1 MKTHQRFSLQKFLT
15 FSSRGEDPTNELAD
29 GQRERERE
37 RERER
42 VNMAGFFAVL
52 ITILSST
59 SINIGKALQ
68 KKGTKSLPKLTFKK
82 DILKTYFENDTWKL
96 GLGLDVIGGIFM
108 LLALAIAPVSVV
120 QPVAAGGVAILA
132 GFSHVFLDEKLK
144 EKEWI
149 GVWCA
154 VLGTIGIG
162 WTTGGN
168 IVVKKDGGGEAII
181 VSTWRYVLGV
191 FVVLGSTY
199 VCMPSSDKSSGG
211 GGMAPTGSGK
221 VGSAIGASNDA
232 STSSKG
238 RQSVDVTP
246 GTTPQK
252 GSGHGNKNDHF
263 LKSPPTKESMNA
275 SMMMTPPTKKDK
287 SDKKDRGENTSTSSS
302 EFKQQRFKDIL
313 AGARAGA
320 LFSLSASSVKL
331 GFQLSRRLAFIWAL
345 IGLASSVS
353 LTALGLFSQTK
364 GLKEGNA
371 VVVVCSGNVAQMVT
385 AIPFGVLCLGES
397 LPGVGFLF
405 GSNHTGGFF
414 RNIFK
419 FLLWAF
425 SWWLILFGVV
435 IVSGL
440 STHDVIAT
448 IAATGD
454 IRKSVVLPTTMGEAK
469 AILLSK
475 KEKNKAPSRKE

>member
-1 MKTHQRFSLQKFLT
+1 LVTL
-15 FSSRGEDPTNELAD
+15 
-29 GQRERERE
+29 
-37 RERER
+37 
-42 VNMAGFFAVL
+42 FA
-52 ITILSST
+52 ST

-82 DILKTYFENDTWKL
+82 DVLKTYFSNETWKL
-96 GLGLDVIGGIFM
+96 GLGLDVIGGLMMIV
-108 LLALAIAPVSVV
+108 ALAIAPVSVV
-120 QPVAAGGVAILA
+120 QPVSAGGVAILA
-132 GFSHVFLDEKLK
+132 GFSHVFLDEKLR

-168 IVVKKDGGGEAII
+168 VAIKKDGKGEESI

-199 VCMPSSDKSSGG
+199 LCAPSSAAGSNVGSGG
-211 GGMAPTGSGK
+211 VLAPAGSGK
-221 VGSAIGASNDA
+221 AGGSNAASNA
-232 STSSKG
+232 TPSTTTAMTTTKS
-238 RQSVDVTP
+238 DVTP

-275 SMMMTPPTKKDK
+275 SMMMTTPPKKDK
-287 SDKKDRGENTSTSSS
+287 SDKKDKSENANSV
-302 EFKQQRFKDIL
+302 EFKQQRIRDIL

-345 IGLASSVS
+345 IGLAASVS

-397 LPGVGFLF
+397 LPGIGFLF
-405 GSNHTGGFF
+405 GSNGGSEFGFF
-414 RNIFK
+414 HNAFK
-419 FLLWAF
+419 FLVWAF

-440 STHDVIAT
+440 STHDVVAT

-454 IRKSVVLPTTMGEAK
+454 VRKSVVLPTTMGEAK
-469 AILLSK
+469 LMLLSK
-475 KEKNKAPSRKE
+475 KEKNKEASRI

>member
-1 MKTHQRFSLQKFLT
+1 MMI
-15 FSSRGEDPTNELAD
+15 
-29 GQRERERE
+29 
-37 RERER
+37 
-42 VNMAGFFAVL
+42 V
-52 ITILSST
+52 
-59 SINIGKALQ
+59 
-68 KKGTKSLPKLTFKK
+68 
-82 DILKTYFENDTWKL
+82 
-96 GLGLDVIGGIFM
+96 
-108 LLALAIAPVSVV
+108 ALAIAPVSVV
-120 QPVAAGGVAILA
+120 QPVSAGGVAILA
-132 GFSHVFLDEKLK
+132 GFSHMFLDEKLK

-168 IVVKKDGGGEAII
+168 VVMKKDGKGEEII

-199 VCMPSSDKSSGG
+199 LCAPSSAGSNVGSGG
-211 GGMAPTGSGK
+211 LLAPAGSGK
-221 VGSAIGASNDA
+221 AGGSNAASNA
-232 STSSKG
+232 TPSSTTAMTTTKS
-238 RQSVDVTP
+238 DVTP

-275 SMMMTPPTKKDK
+275 SMMMTPPPKKDKNDKKDK
-287 SDKKDRGENTSTSSS
+287 SENANSV
-302 EFKQQRFKDIL
+302 EFKQQRIRDIL

-345 IGLASSVS
+345 IGLAASVS

-397 LPGVGFLF
+397 LPGIGFLF
-405 GSNHTGGFF
+405 GSNGGSEFGFF
-414 RNIFK
+414 HNAFK
-419 FLLWAF
+419 FLVWAF

-440 STHDVIAT
+440 STHDVVAT

-454 IRKSVVLPTTMGEAK
+454 VRKSVVLPTTMGEAK
-469 AILLSK
+469 LMLLSK
-475 KEKNKAPSRKE
+475 KEKNKEASRKE

>member
-1 MKTHQRFSLQKFLT
+1 
-15 FSSRGEDPTNELAD
+15 
-29 GQRERERE
+29 
-37 RERER
+37 
-42 VNMAGFFAVL
+42 MAGFFAVL

-96 GLGLDVIGGIFM
+96 GLVLDVLGGVLMI
-108 LLALAIAPVSVV
+108 LALAIAPVSVV

-144 EKEWI
+144 EKEWV

-154 VLGTIGIG
+154 VVGTVGIG
-162 WTTGGN
+162 WTTGVNTAAAAISEQNG
-168 IVVKKDGGGEAII
+168 KGEIN

-199 VCMPSSDKSSGG
+199 LCMPSTASG
-211 GGMAPTGSGK
+211 TGSGGMLATAGTGK
-221 VGSAIGASNDA
+221 VGGSNA
-232 STSSKG
+232 TSS
-238 RQSVDVTP
+238 SSSSTVPDATP

-275 SMMMTPPTKKDK
+275 SMMTTPPKKDKNDKKDK
-287 SDKKDRGENTSTSSS
+287 SENASSVSS
-302 EFKQQRFKDIL
+302 EFKQQRFRDML

-345 IGLASSVS
+345 IGLAASVS

-385 AIPFGVLCLGES
+385 AIPFGILCLGES
-397 LPGVGFLF
+397 LPGIGFLF
-405 GSNHTGGFF
+405 GARGLGVGFF
-414 RNIFK
+414 HNVFT
-419 FLLWAF
+419 FLVWAF

-440 STHDVIAT
+440 STHDVVAT

-454 IRKSVVLPTTMGEAK
+454 VRKSVVLPTTMGEAK
-469 AILLSK
+469 AMLLSK
-475 KEKNKAPSRKE
+475 KEKNKDASRKE

>member
-1 MKTHQRFSLQKFLT
+1 MVTL
-15 FSSRGEDPTNELAD
+15 
-29 GQRERERE
+29 
-37 RERER
+37 
-42 VNMAGFFAVL
+42 FA
-52 ITILSST
+52 ST

-82 DILKTYFENDTWKL
+82 DVLKTYFSNETWKL
-96 GLGLDVIGGIFM
+96 GLGLDVIGGLMMIV
-108 LLALAIAPVSVV
+108 ALAIAPVSVV
-120 QPVAAGGVAILA
+120 QPVSAGGVAILA
-132 GFSHVFLDEKLK
+132 GFSHVFLDEKLR

-168 IVVKKDGGGEAII
+168 VAIKKDGKGEESI

-199 VCMPSSDKSSGG
+199 LCAPSSAAGSNVGSGG
-211 GGMAPTGSGK
+211 VLAPAGSGK
-221 VGSAIGASNDA
+221 AGGSNAASNA
-232 STSSKG
+232 TPSTTTAMTTTKS
-238 RQSVDVTP
+238 DVTP

-275 SMMMTPPTKKDK
+275 SMMMTTPPKKDK
-287 SDKKDRGENTSTSSS
+287 SDKKDKSENTNSV
-302 EFKQQRFKDIL
+302 EFKQQRIRDIL

-345 IGLASSVS
+345 IGLAASVS

-397 LPGVGFLF
+397 LPGIGFLF
-405 GSNHTGGFF
+405 GSNGGSEFGFF
-414 RNIFK
+414 HNAFK
-419 FLLWAF
+419 FLVWAF

-440 STHDVIAT
+440 STHDVVAT

-454 IRKSVVLPTTMGEAK
+454 VRKSVVLPTTMGEAK
-469 AILLSK
+469 LMLLSK
-475 KEKNKAPSRKE
+475 KEKNKEASRKE

>member
-1 MKTHQRFSLQKFLT
+1 
-15 FSSRGEDPTNELAD
+15 
-29 GQRERERE
+29 
-37 RERER
+37 
-42 VNMAGFFAVL
+42 MAGFFAVL

-96 GLGLDVIGGIFM
+96 GLVLDVLGGVLMI
-108 LLALAIAPVSVV
+108 LALAIAPVSVV

-144 EKEWI
+144 EKEWV

-154 VLGTIGIG
+154 VVGTVGIG
-162 WTTGGN
+162 WTTGVNTAAAAISEQNG
-168 IVVKKDGGGEAII
+168 KGEIN

-199 VCMPSSDKSSGG
+199 LCMPSTASG
-211 GGMAPTGSGK
+211 TGSGGMLATAGTGK
-221 VGSAIGASNDA
+221 VGGSNAASSSSSSTMPDA
-232 STSSKG
+232 
-238 RQSVDVTP
+238 TP

-275 SMMMTPPTKKDK
+275 SMMTTPPKKDKNDKKDK
-287 SDKKDRGENTSTSSS
+287 SENASSVS
-302 EFKQQRFKDIL
+302 AEFKQQRFRDML

-345 IGLASSVS
+345 IGLAASVS

-385 AIPFGVLCLGES
+385 AIPFGILCLGES
-397 LPGVGFLF
+397 LPGIGFLF
-405 GSNHTGGFF
+405 GARGLGVGFF
-414 RNIFK
+414 HNVFT
-419 FLLWAF
+419 FLIWAF

-440 STHDVIAT
+440 STHDVVAT

-469 AILLSK
+469 AMLLSK
-475 KEKNKAPSRKE
+475 KEKNKDASRKE

>member
-1 MKTHQRFSLQKFLT
+1 
-15 FSSRGEDPTNELAD
+15 
-29 GQRERERE
+29 
-37 RERER
+37 
-42 VNMAGFFAVL
+42 MAGFFAVL
-52 ITILSST
+52 VTILSST

-96 GLGLDVIGGIFM
+96 GLVLDVLGGVLMI
-108 LLALAIAPVSVV
+108 LALAIAPVSVV

-144 EKEWI
+144 EKEWV

-154 VLGTIGIG
+154 VVGTVGIG
-162 WTTGGN
+162 WTTGVNTAATAVSEKNGN
-168 IVVKKDGGGEAII
+168 VEIN

-199 VCMPSSDKSSGG
+199 LCMPSTASG
-211 GGMAPTGSGK
+211 TGSGGMLAPAGTGK
-221 VGSAIGASNDA
+221 VGGSNAASSSSS
-232 STSSKG
+232 STMP
-238 RQSVDVTP
+238 DVTP

-275 SMMMTPPTKKDK
+275 SMMTPPKKDKNDKKDK
-287 SDKKDRGENTSTSSS
+287 SENASSVS
-302 EFKQQRFKDIL
+302 AEFKQQRFRDML

-345 IGLASSVS
+345 IGLAASVS

-385 AIPFGVLCLGES
+385 AIPFGILCLGES
-397 LPGVGFLF
+397 LPGIGFLF
-405 GSNHTGGFF
+405 GARGLGVGFF
-414 RNIFK
+414 HNVFT
-419 FLLWAF
+419 FLVWAF

-440 STHDVIAT
+440 STHDVVAT

-469 AILLSK
+469 AMLLSK
-475 KEKNKAPSRKE
+475 KEKNKDASRKE

>member
-1 MKTHQRFSLQKFLT
+1 MVTL
-15 FSSRGEDPTNELAD
+15 
-29 GQRERERE
+29 
-37 RERER
+37 
-42 VNMAGFFAVL
+42 FA
-52 ITILSST
+52 ST

-82 DILKTYFENDTWKL
+82 DVLKTYFSNETWKL
-96 GLGLDVIGGIFM
+96 GLGLDVIGGLMMIV
-108 LLALAIAPVSVV
+108 ALAIAPVSVV
-120 QPVAAGGVAILA
+120 QPVSAGGVAILA
-132 GFSHVFLDEKLK
+132 GFSHMFLDEKLK

-168 IVVKKDGGGEAII
+168 VAIKKDGKGEESI

-199 VCMPSSDKSSGG
+199 LCAPSSAAGSNVGSGG
-211 GGMAPTGSGK
+211 VLAPAGSGK
-221 VGSAIGASNDA
+221 AGGSNAASNA
-232 STSSKG
+232 TPSSTTAMTTTKS
-238 RQSVDVTP
+238 DVTP

-275 SMMMTPPTKKDK
+275 SMMMTTPPKKDK
-287 SDKKDRGENTSTSSS
+287 SDKKDKSENANSV
-302 EFKQQRFKDIL
+302 EFKQQRIRDIL

-345 IGLASSVS
+345 IGLAASVS

-397 LPGVGFLF
+397 LPGIGFLF
-405 GSNHTGGFF
+405 GSNGGSEFGFF
-414 RNIFK
+414 HNAFK
-419 FLLWAF
+419 FLVWAF

-440 STHDVIAT
+440 STHDVVAT

-454 IRKSVVLPTTMGEAK
+454 VRKSVVLPTTMGEAK
-469 AILLSK
+469 LMLLSK
-475 KEKNKAPSRKE
+475 KEKNKEASRKE

>member
-1 MKTHQRFSLQKFLT
+1 
-15 FSSRGEDPTNELAD
+15 
-29 GQRERERE
+29 
-37 RERER
+37 
-42 VNMAGFFAVL
+42 MAGFFAVL

-96 GLGLDVIGGIFM
+96 GLVLDVLGGVLMI
-108 LLALAIAPVSVV
+108 LALAIAPVSVV

-144 EKEWI
+144 EKEWV

-154 VLGTIGIG
+154 VVGTVGIG
-162 WTTGGN
+162 WTTGVNTAATAVSEKNGN
-168 IVVKKDGGGEAII
+168 VEIN

-199 VCMPSSDKSSGG
+199 LCMPSTASG
-211 GGMAPTGSGK
+211 TGSGGMLAPAGTGK
-221 VGSAIGASNDA
+221 VGGSNAASSSSS
-232 STSSKG
+232 STMP
-238 RQSVDVTP
+238 DVTP

-275 SMMMTPPTKKDK
+275 SMLTTPPKKDKNDKKDK
-287 SDKKDRGENTSTSSS
+287 SENASSVS
-302 EFKQQRFKDIL
+302 AEFKQQRFRDML

-345 IGLASSVS
+345 IGLAASVS

-385 AIPFGVLCLGES
+385 AIPFGILCLGES
-397 LPGVGFLF
+397 LPGIGFLF
-405 GSNHTGGFF
+405 GARGLGVGFF
-414 RNIFK
+414 HNVFT
-419 FLLWAF
+419 FLIWAF

-440 STHDVIAT
+440 STHDVVAT

-469 AILLSK
+469 AMLLSK
-475 KEKNKAPSRKE
+475 KEKNKDASRKE

>member
-1 MKTHQRFSLQKFLT
+1 
-15 FSSRGEDPTNELAD
+15 
-29 GQRERERE
+29 
-37 RERER
+37 
-42 VNMAGFFAVL
+42 MAGFFAVL
-52 ITILSST
+52 VTILSST

-96 GLGLDVIGGIFM
+96 GLVLDVLGGVLMI
-108 LLALAIAPVSVV
+108 LALAIAPVSVV

-144 EKEWI
+144 EKEWV

-154 VLGTIGIG
+154 VVGTVGIG
-162 WTTGGN
+162 WTTGVNTAATAVSEKNGN
-168 IVVKKDGGGEAII
+168 VEIN

-199 VCMPSSDKSSGG
+199 LCMPSTASG
-211 GGMAPTGSGK
+211 TGSGGMLAPAGTGK
-221 VGSAIGASNDA
+221 VGGSNAASSSSS
-232 STSSKG
+232 STMP
-238 RQSVDVTP
+238 DVTP

-275 SMMMTPPTKKDK
+275 SMLTTPPKKDKNDKKDK
-287 SDKKDRGENTSTSSS
+287 SENASSVS
-302 EFKQQRFKDIL
+302 AEFKQQRFRDML

-345 IGLASSVS
+345 IGLAASVS

-385 AIPFGVLCLGES
+385 AIPFGILCLGES
-397 LPGVGFLF
+397 LPGIGFLF
-405 GSNHTGGFF
+405 GARGLGVGFF
-414 RNIFK
+414 HNVFT
-419 FLLWAF
+419 FLIWAF

-440 STHDVIAT
+440 STHDVVAT

-454 IRKSVVLPTTMGEAK
+454 VRKSVVLPTTMGEAK
-469 AILLSK
+469 AMLLSK
-475 KEKNKAPSRKE
+475 KEKNKDASRKE

>member
-1 MKTHQRFSLQKFLT
+1 MVTI
-15 FSSRGEDPTNELAD
+15 
-29 GQRERERE
+29 
-37 RERER
+37 
-42 VNMAGFFAVL
+42 FA
-52 ITILSST
+52 ST

-82 DILKTYFENDTWKL
+82 DVLKTYFSNETWKL
-96 GLGLDVIGGIFM
+96 GLGLDIVGGLMMIV
-108 LLALAIAPVSVV
+108 ALAIAPVSVV
-120 QPVAAGGVAILA
+120 QPVSAGGVAILA
-132 GFSHVFLDEKLK
+132 GFSHMFLDEKLK

-168 IVVKKDGGGEAII
+168 VVMKKDGKGEEII

-199 VCMPSSDKSSGG
+199 LCAPSSAGSNVGSGG
-211 GGMAPTGSGK
+211 LLAPAGSGK
-221 VGSAIGASNDA
+221 AGGSNAASNA
-232 STSSKG
+232 TPSTTTAMTTTKS
-238 RQSVDVTP
+238 DVTP

-275 SMMMTPPTKKDK
+275 SMMMTPPPKKDKNDKKDK
-287 SDKKDRGENTSTSSS
+287 SENANSV
-302 EFKQQRFKDIL
+302 EFKQQRIRDIL

-345 IGLASSVS
+345 IGLAASVS

-397 LPGVGFLF
+397 LPGIGFLF
-405 GSNHTGGFF
+405 GSNGGSEFGFF
-414 RNIFK
+414 HNAFK
-419 FLLWAF
+419 FLVWAF

-440 STHDVIAT
+440 STHDVVAT

-454 IRKSVVLPTTMGEAK
+454 VRKSVVLPTTMGEAK
-469 AILLSK
+469 LMLLSK
-475 KEKNKAPSRKE
+475 KEKNKEASRKE

>member
-1 MKTHQRFSLQKFLT
+1 
-15 FSSRGEDPTNELAD
+15 
-29 GQRERERE
+29 
-37 RERER
+37 
-42 VNMAGFFAVL
+42 MAGFFAVL

-96 GLGLDVIGGIFM
+96 GLVLDVLGGVLMI
-108 LLALAIAPVSVV
+108 LALAIAPVSVV

-144 EKEWI
+144 EKEWV

-154 VLGTIGIG
+154 VVGTVGIG
-162 WTTGGN
+162 WTTGVNTAATAVSEKNGN
-168 IVVKKDGGGEAII
+168 VEIN

-199 VCMPSSDKSSGG
+199 LCMPSTASG
-211 GGMAPTGSGK
+211 TGSGGMLATAGTGK
-221 VGSAIGASNDA
+221 VGGSNA
-232 STSSKG
+232 TSS
-238 RQSVDVTP
+238 SSSSTMPDATP

-275 SMMMTPPTKKDK
+275 SMMTTPPKKDKNDKKDK
-287 SDKKDRGENTSTSSS
+287 SENASSVS
-302 EFKQQRFKDIL
+302 AEFKQQRFRDML

-345 IGLASSVS
+345 IGLAASVS

-385 AIPFGVLCLGES
+385 AIPFGILCLGES
-397 LPGVGFLF
+397 LPGIGFLF
-405 GSNHTGGFF
+405 GARGLGVGFF
-414 RNIFK
+414 HNVFT
-419 FLLWAF
+419 FLIWAF

-440 STHDVIAT
+440 STHDVVAT

-469 AILLSK
+469 AMLLSK
-475 KEKNKAPSRKE
+475 KEKNKDASRKE

>member
-1 MKTHQRFSLQKFLT
+1 MVTL
-15 FSSRGEDPTNELAD
+15 
-29 GQRERERE
+29 
-37 RERER
+37 
-42 VNMAGFFAVL
+42 FA
-52 ITILSST
+52 ST

-82 DILKTYFENDTWKL
+82 DVLKTYFSNETWKL
-96 GLGLDVIGGIFM
+96 GLGLDIIGGLMMIV
-108 LLALAIAPVSVV
+108 ALAIAPVSVV
-120 QPVAAGGVAILA
+120 QPVSAGGVAILA
-132 GFSHVFLDEKLK
+132 GFSHVFLDEKLR

-168 IVVKKDGGGEAII
+168 VAIKKDGKVEESI

-199 VCMPSSDKSSGG
+199 LCAPSSAAGSNVGSGG
-211 GGMAPTGSGK
+211 VLAPAGSGK
-221 VGSAIGASNDA
+221 AGGSNAASNA
-232 STSSKG
+232 TPSSTTAMTTTKS
-238 RQSVDVTP
+238 DVTP

-275 SMMMTPPTKKDK
+275 SMMMTTPPKKDK
-287 SDKKDRGENTSTSSS
+287 SDKKDKSENANSV
-302 EFKQQRFKDIL
+302 EFKQQRIKDIL

-345 IGLASSVS
+345 IGLAASVS

-397 LPGVGFLF
+397 LPGIGFLF
-405 GSNHTGGFF
+405 GANGGSEFGFF
-414 RNIFK
+414 HNAFK
-419 FLLWAF
+419 FLVWAF
-425 SWWLILFGVV
+425 SWWLILFGVI

-440 STHDVIAT
+440 STHDVVAT

-454 IRKSVVLPTTMGEAK
+454 VRKSVVLPTTMGEAK
-469 AILLSK
+469 LMLLSK
-475 KEKNKAPSRKE
+475 KEKNKEASRKE

>member
-1 MKTHQRFSLQKFLT
+1 
-15 FSSRGEDPTNELAD
+15 
-29 GQRERERE
+29 
-37 RERER
+37 
-42 VNMAGFFAVL
+42 MAGFFAVL

-96 GLGLDVIGGIFM
+96 GLVLDVLGGVLMI
-108 LLALAIAPVSVV
+108 LALAIAPVSVV

-144 EKEWI
+144 EKEWV

-154 VLGTIGIG
+154 VVGTVGIG
-162 WTTGGN
+162 WTTGVNTAAAAISEQNG
-168 IVVKKDGGGEAII
+168 KGEIN

-199 VCMPSSDKSSGG
+199 LCMPSTASG
-211 GGMAPTGSGK
+211 TGSGGMLATAGTGK
-221 VGSAIGASNDA
+221 VGGSNA
-232 STSSKG
+232 TSS
-238 RQSVDVTP
+238 SSSSTMPDATP

-275 SMMMTPPTKKDK
+275 SMMTTPPKKDKNDKKDK
-287 SDKKDRGENTSTSSS
+287 SENASSVS
-302 EFKQQRFKDIL
+302 AEFKQQRFRDML

-345 IGLASSVS
+345 IGLAASVS

-385 AIPFGVLCLGES
+385 AIPFGILCLGES
-397 LPGVGFLF
+397 LPGIGFLF
-405 GSNHTGGFF
+405 GARGLGVGFF
-414 RNIFK
+414 HNVFT
-419 FLLWAF
+419 FLVWAF

-440 STHDVIAT
+440 STHDVVAT

-454 IRKSVVLPTTMGEAK
+454 VRKSVVLPTTMGEAK
-469 AILLSK
+469 AMLLSK
-475 KEKNKAPSRKE
+475 KEKNKDASRKE

>member
-1 MKTHQRFSLQKFLT
+1 MVTL
-15 FSSRGEDPTNELAD
+15 
-29 GQRERERE
+29 
-37 RERER
+37 
-42 VNMAGFFAVL
+42 FA
-52 ITILSST
+52 ST

-82 DILKTYFENDTWKL
+82 DVLKTYFSNETWKL
-96 GLGLDVIGGIFM
+96 GLGLDVIGGLMMIV
-108 LLALAIAPVSVV
+108 ALAIAPVSVV
-120 QPVAAGGVAILA
+120 QPVSAGGVAILA
-132 GFSHVFLDEKLK
+132 GFSHVFLDEKLR

-168 IVVKKDGGGEAII
+168 VAIKKDGKGEESI

-199 VCMPSSDKSSGG
+199 LCAPSSAAGSNVGSGG
-211 GGMAPTGSGK
+211 VLAPAGSGK
-221 VGSAIGASNDA
+221 AGGSNAASNA
-232 STSSKG
+232 TPSSTTAMTTTKS
-238 RQSVDVTP
+238 DVTP

-275 SMMMTPPTKKDK
+275 SMMMTTPPKKDK
-287 SDKKDRGENTSTSSS
+287 SDKNDKSENANSV
-302 EFKQQRFKDIL
+302 EFKQQRIRDIL

-345 IGLASSVS
+345 IGLAASVS

-397 LPGVGFLF
+397 LPGIGFLF
-405 GSNHTGGFF
+405 GSNGGSEFGFF
-414 RNIFK
+414 HNAFK
-419 FLLWAF
+419 FLVWAF

-440 STHDVIAT
+440 STHDVVAT

-454 IRKSVVLPTTMGEAK
+454 VRKSVVLPTTMGEAK
-469 AILLSK
+469 LMLLSK
-475 KEKNKAPSRKE
+475 KEKNKEASRKE

>member
-1 MKTHQRFSLQKFLT
+1 
-15 FSSRGEDPTNELAD
+15 
-29 GQRERERE
+29 
-37 RERER
+37 
-42 VNMAGFFAVL
+42 MAGFFAVL
-52 ITILSST
+52 VTILSST

-96 GLGLDVIGGIFM
+96 GLVLDVLGGVLMI
-108 LLALAIAPVSVV
+108 LALAIAPVSVV

-144 EKEWI
+144 EKEWV

-154 VLGTIGIG
+154 VVGTVGIG
-162 WTTGGN
+162 WTTGVNTAATAVSEKNGN
-168 IVVKKDGGGEAII
+168 VEIN

-199 VCMPSSDKSSGG
+199 LCMPSTASG
-211 GGMAPTGSGK
+211 TGSGGMLATAGTGK
-221 VGSAIGASNDA
+221 VGGSNAASSSSS
-232 STSSKG
+232 STMP
-238 RQSVDVTP
+238 DVTP

-275 SMMMTPPTKKDK
+275 SMLTTPPKKDKNDKKDK
-287 SDKKDRGENTSTSSS
+287 SENASSVS
-302 EFKQQRFKDIL
+302 AEFKQQRFRDML

-345 IGLASSVS
+345 IGLAASVS

-385 AIPFGVLCLGES
+385 AIPFGILCLGES
-397 LPGVGFLF
+397 LPGIGFLF
-405 GSNHTGGFF
+405 GARGLGVGFF
-414 RNIFK
+414 HNVFT
-419 FLLWAF
+419 FLIWAF

-440 STHDVIAT
+440 STHDVVAT

-469 AILLSK
+469 AMLLSK
-475 KEKNKAPSRKE
+475 KEKNKDASRKE

>member
-1 MKTHQRFSLQKFLT
+1 MTL
-15 FSSRGEDPTNELAD
+15 
-29 GQRERERE
+29 
-37 RERER
+37 
-42 VNMAGFFAVL
+42 FA
-52 ITILSST
+52 ST

-82 DILKTYFENDTWKL
+82 DVLKTYFSNETWKL
-96 GLGLDVIGGIFM
+96 GLGLDVIGGLMMIV
-108 LLALAIAPVSVV
+108 ALAIAPVSVV
-120 QPVAAGGVAILA
+120 QPVSAGGVAILA
-132 GFSHVFLDEKLK
+132 GFSHVFLDEKLR

-168 IVVKKDGGGEAII
+168 VAIKKDGKGEESI

-199 VCMPSSDKSSGG
+199 LCAPSSAAGSNVGSGG
-211 GGMAPTGSGK
+211 LLAPAGSGK
-221 VGSAIGASNDA
+221 AGGSNAASNA
-232 STSSKG
+232 TPSTTTTMTTTKS
-238 RQSVDVTP
+238 DVTP

-275 SMMMTPPTKKDK
+275 SMMMTTPPKKDK
-287 SDKKDRGENTSTSSS
+287 SDKKDKSENANSV
-302 EFKQQRFKDIL
+302 EFKQQRIRDIL

-345 IGLASSVS
+345 IGLAASVS

-397 LPGVGFLF
+397 LPGIGFLF
-405 GSNHTGGFF
+405 GSNGGSEFGFF
-414 RNIFK
+414 HNAFK
-419 FLLWAF
+419 FLVWAF

-440 STHDVIAT
+440 STHDVVAT

-454 IRKSVVLPTTMGEAK
+454 VRKSVVLPTTMGEAK
-469 AILLSK
+469 LMLLSK
-475 KEKNKAPSRKE
+475 KEKNKEASRKE

>member
-1 MKTHQRFSLQKFLT
+1 MVTL
-15 FSSRGEDPTNELAD
+15 
-29 GQRERERE
+29 
-37 RERER
+37 
-42 VNMAGFFAVL
+42 FA
-52 ITILSST
+52 ST

-82 DILKTYFENDTWKL
+82 DVLKTYFSNETWKL
-96 GLGLDVIGGIFM
+96 GLGLDVIGGLMMIV
-108 LLALAIAPVSVV
+108 ALAIAPVSVV
-120 QPVAAGGVAILA
+120 QPVSAGGVAILA
-132 GFSHVFLDEKLK
+132 GFSHMFLDEKLK

-168 IVVKKDGGGEAII
+168 VAIKKDGKGEESI

-199 VCMPSSDKSSGG
+199 LCAPSSAAGSNVGSGG
-211 GGMAPTGSGK
+211 LLPPAGSGK
-221 VGSAIGASNDA
+221 AGGSNAASNA
-232 STSSKG
+232 TPSSTTAMTTTKS
-238 RQSVDVTP
+238 DVTP

-275 SMMMTPPTKKDK
+275 SMMMTTPPKKDK
-287 SDKKDRGENTSTSSS
+287 SDKKDKSENANSV
-302 EFKQQRFKDIL
+302 EFKQQRIRDIL

-345 IGLASSVS
+345 IGLAASVS

-397 LPGVGFLF
+397 LPGIGFLF
-405 GSNHTGGFF
+405 GSNGGSEFGFF
-414 RNIFK
+414 HNAFK
-419 FLLWAF
+419 FLVWAF

-440 STHDVIAT
+440 STHDVVAT

-454 IRKSVVLPTTMGEAK
+454 VRKSVVLPTTMGEAK
-469 AILLSK
+469 LMLLSK
-475 KEKNKAPSRKE
+475 KEKNKEASRKE

>member
-1 MKTHQRFSLQKFLT
+1 
-15 FSSRGEDPTNELAD
+15 
-29 GQRERERE
+29 
-37 RERER
+37 
-42 VNMAGFFAVL
+42 
-52 ITILSST
+52 
-59 SINIGKALQ
+59 
-68 KKGTKSLPKLTFKK
+68 
-82 DILKTYFENDTWKL
+82 
-96 GLGLDVIGGIFM
+96 
-108 LLALAIAPVSVV
+108 
-120 QPVAAGGVAILA
+120 
-132 GFSHVFLDEKLK
+132 
-144 EKEWI
+144 
-149 GVWCA
+149 
-154 VLGTIGIG
+154 
-162 WTTGGN
+162 
-168 IVVKKDGGGEAII
+168 
-181 VSTWRYVLGV
+181 
-191 FVVLGSTY
+191 
-199 VCMPSSDKSSGG
+199 
-211 GGMAPTGSGK
+211 MAPTGSGK

-275 SMMMTPPTKKDK
+275 SMMMTTPPKKDK
-287 SDKKDRGENTSTSSS
+287 SDKKDKSENANSV
-302 EFKQQRFKDIL
+302 EFKQQRIRDIL

-345 IGLASSVS
+345 IGLAASVS

-414 RNIFK
+414 HNIFK

>member
-1 MKTHQRFSLQKFLT
+1 MTL
-15 FSSRGEDPTNELAD
+15 
-29 GQRERERE
+29 
-37 RERER
+37 
-42 VNMAGFFAVL
+42 FA
-52 ITILSST
+52 ST

-82 DILKTYFENDTWKL
+82 DVLKTYFSNETWKL
-96 GLGLDVIGGIFM
+96 GLGLDVIGGLMMIV
-108 LLALAIAPVSVV
+108 ALAIAPVSVV
-120 QPVAAGGVAILA
+120 QPVSAGGVAILA
-132 GFSHVFLDEKLK
+132 GFSHVFLDEKLR

-168 IVVKKDGGGEAII
+168 VAIKKDGKGEESI

-199 VCMPSSDKSSGG
+199 LCAPSSAAGSNVGSGG
-211 GGMAPTGSGK
+211 VLAPAGSGK
-221 VGSAIGASNDA
+221 AGGSNAASNA
-232 STSSKG
+232 TPSTTTAMTTTKS
-238 RQSVDVTP
+238 DVTP

-275 SMMMTPPTKKDK
+275 SMMMTTPPKKDK
-287 SDKKDRGENTSTSSS
+287 SDKKDKSENANSV
-302 EFKQQRFKDIL
+302 EFKQQRIRDIL

-345 IGLASSVS
+345 IGLAASVS

-397 LPGVGFLF
+397 LPGIGFLF
-405 GSNHTGGFF
+405 GSNGGSEFGFF
-414 RNIFK
+414 HNAFK
-419 FLLWAF
+419 FLVWAF

-440 STHDVIAT
+440 STHDVVAT

-454 IRKSVVLPTTMGEAK
+454 VRKSVVLPTTMGEAK
-469 AILLSK
+469 LMLLSK
-475 KEKNKAPSRKE
+475 KEKNKEASRKE

>member
-1 MKTHQRFSLQKFLT
+1 MTL
-15 FSSRGEDPTNELAD
+15 
-29 GQRERERE
+29 
-37 RERER
+37 
-42 VNMAGFFAVL
+42 FA
-52 ITILSST
+52 ST

-82 DILKTYFENDTWKL
+82 DVLKTYFSNETWKL
-96 GLGLDVIGGIFM
+96 GLGLDIVGGLMMIV
-108 LLALAIAPVSVV
+108 ALAIAPVSVV
-120 QPVAAGGVAILA
+120 QPVSAGGVAILA
-132 GFSHVFLDEKLK
+132 GFSHVFLDEKLR

-168 IVVKKDGGGEAII
+168 VAIKKDGKGEEII

-199 VCMPSSDKSSGG
+199 LCAPSSAAGSNVGSGG
-211 GGMAPTGSGK
+211 VLAPAGSGK
-221 VGSAIGASNDA
+221 AGGSNAASNA
-232 STSSKG
+232 TPSSTTAMTTTKS
-238 RQSVDVTP
+238 DVTP

-275 SMMMTPPTKKDK
+275 SMMMTTPPKKDK
-287 SDKKDRGENTSTSSS
+287 SDKKDKSENANSV
-302 EFKQQRFKDIL
+302 EFKQQRIRDIL

-345 IGLASSVS
+345 IGLAASVS

-397 LPGVGFLF
+397 LPGIGFLF
-405 GSNHTGGFF
+405 GSNGGSEFGFF
-414 RNIFK
+414 HNAFK
-419 FLLWAF
+419 FLVWAF

-440 STHDVIAT
+440 STHDVVAT

-454 IRKSVVLPTTMGEAK
+454 VRKSVVLPTTMGEAK
-469 AILLSK
+469 LMLLSK
-475 KEKNKAPSRKE
+475 KEKNKEASRKE

>member
-1 MKTHQRFSLQKFLT
+1 MVTL
-15 FSSRGEDPTNELAD
+15 
-29 GQRERERE
+29 
-37 RERER
+37 
-42 VNMAGFFAVL
+42 FA
-52 ITILSST
+52 ST

-82 DILKTYFENDTWKL
+82 DVLKTYFSNETWKL
-96 GLGLDVIGGIFM
+96 GLGLDVIGGLMMIV
-108 LLALAIAPVSVV
+108 ALAIAPVSVV
-120 QPVAAGGVAILA
+120 QPVSAGGVAILA
-132 GFSHVFLDEKLK
+132 GFSHVFLDEKLR

-168 IVVKKDGGGEAII
+168 VAIKKDGKGEEII

-199 VCMPSSDKSSGG
+199 LCAPSSAAGSNVGSGG
-211 GGMAPTGSGK
+211 VLAPAGSGK
-221 VGSAIGASNDA
+221 AGGSNAASNA
-232 STSSKG
+232 TPSSTTAMTTTKS
-238 RQSVDVTP
+238 DVTP

-275 SMMMTPPTKKDK
+275 SMMMTTPPKKDK
-287 SDKKDRGENTSTSSS
+287 SDKKDKSENANSV
-302 EFKQQRFKDIL
+302 EFKQQRIRDIL

-345 IGLASSVS
+345 IGLAASVS

-397 LPGVGFLF
+397 LPGIGFLF
-405 GSNHTGGFF
+405 GSNGGSEFGFF
-414 RNIFK
+414 HNAFK
-419 FLLWAF
+419 FLVWAF

-440 STHDVIAT
+440 STHDVVAT

-454 IRKSVVLPTTMGEAK
+454 VRKSVVLPTTMGEAK
-469 AILLSK
+469 LMLLSK
-475 KEKNKAPSRKE
+475 KEKNKEASRKE

>member
-1 MKTHQRFSLQKFLT
+1 MVTL
-15 FSSRGEDPTNELAD
+15 
-29 GQRERERE
+29 
-37 RERER
+37 
-42 VNMAGFFAVL
+42 FA
-52 ITILSST
+52 ST

-82 DILKTYFENDTWKL
+82 DVLKTYFSNETWKL
-96 GLGLDVIGGIFM
+96 GLGLDIIGGLMMIV
-108 LLALAIAPVSVV
+108 ALAIAPVSVV
-120 QPVAAGGVAILA
+120 QPVSAGGVAILA
-132 GFSHVFLDEKLK
+132 GFSHVFLDEKLR

-168 IVVKKDGGGEAII
+168 VAIKKDGKGEESI

-199 VCMPSSDKSSGG
+199 LCAPSSAAGSNVGSGG
-211 GGMAPTGSGK
+211 VLAPAGSGK
-221 VGSAIGASNDA
+221 AGGSNAASKA
-232 STSSKG
+232 TPSTTTTMTTTKS
-238 RQSVDVTP
+238 DVTP

-275 SMMMTPPTKKDK
+275 SMMMTTPPKKDK
-287 SDKKDRGENTSTSSS
+287 SDKKDKSENANSV
-302 EFKQQRFKDIL
+302 EFKQQRIRDIL

-345 IGLASSVS
+345 IGLAASVS

-397 LPGVGFLF
+397 LPGIGFLF
-405 GSNHTGGFF
+405 GSNGGSEFGFF
-414 RNIFK
+414 HNAFK
-419 FLLWAF
+419 FLVWAF

-440 STHDVIAT
+440 STHDVVAT

-454 IRKSVVLPTTMGEAK
+454 VRKSVVLPTTMGEAK
-469 AILLSK
+469 LLLLSK
-475 KEKNKAPSRKE
+475 KEKNKEASRKE

>member
-1 MKTHQRFSLQKFLT
+1 MVTL
-15 FSSRGEDPTNELAD
+15 
-29 GQRERERE
+29 
-37 RERER
+37 
-42 VNMAGFFAVL
+42 FA
-52 ITILSST
+52 ST

-82 DILKTYFENDTWKL
+82 DVLKTYFSNETWKL
-96 GLGLDVIGGIFM
+96 GLGLDVIGGLMMIV
-108 LLALAIAPVSVV
+108 ALAIAPVSVV
-120 QPVAAGGVAILA
+120 QPVSAGGVAILA
-132 GFSHVFLDEKLK
+132 GFSHVFLDEKLR

-168 IVVKKDGGGEAII
+168 VAIKKDGKGEESI

-199 VCMPSSDKSSGG
+199 LCAPSSAAGSNVGSGG
-211 GGMAPTGSGK
+211 VLAPAGSGK
-221 VGSAIGASNDA
+221 AGGSNAASNA
-232 STSSKG
+232 TPSSTTAMTTTKS
-238 RQSVDVTP
+238 DVTP

-275 SMMMTPPTKKDK
+275 SMMMTTPPKKDK
-287 SDKKDRGENTSTSSS
+287 SDKKDKSENANSV
-302 EFKQQRFKDIL
+302 EFKQQRIRDIL

-345 IGLASSVS
+345 IGLAASVS

-397 LPGVGFLF
+397 LPGIGFLF
-405 GSNHTGGFF
+405 GSNGGSEFGFF
-414 RNIFK
+414 HNAFK
-419 FLLWAF
+419 FLVWAF

-440 STHDVIAT
+440 STHDVVAT

-454 IRKSVVLPTTMGEAK
+454 VRKSVVLPTTMGEAK
-469 AILLSK
+469 LMLLSK
-475 KEKNKAPSRKE
+475 KEKNKEASRKE

>member
-1 MKTHQRFSLQKFLT
+1 MTL
-15 FSSRGEDPTNELAD
+15 
-29 GQRERERE
+29 
-37 RERER
+37 
-42 VNMAGFFAVL
+42 FA
-52 ITILSST
+52 ST

-82 DILKTYFENDTWKL
+82 DVLKTYFSNETWKL
-96 GLGLDVIGGIFM
+96 GLGLDVIGGLMMIV
-108 LLALAIAPVSVV
+108 ALAIAPVSVV
-120 QPVAAGGVAILA
+120 QPVSAGGVAILA
-132 GFSHVFLDEKLK
+132 GFSHVFLDEKLR

-168 IVVKKDGGGEAII
+168 VAIKKDGKGEEII

-199 VCMPSSDKSSGG
+199 LCAPSSAAGSNVGSGGVLAPAGSGKAGGSNAASNAMPSSTTAMTTMKS
-211 GGMAPTGSGK
+211 
-221 VGSAIGASNDA
+221 
-232 STSSKG
+232 
-238 RQSVDVTP
+238 DVTP

-275 SMMMTPPTKKDK
+275 SMMMTTPPKKDK
-287 SDKKDRGENTSTSSS
+287 SDKKDKSENANSV
-302 EFKQQRFKDIL
+302 EFKQQRIRDIL

-345 IGLASSVS
+345 IGLAASVS

-397 LPGVGFLF
+397 LPGIGFLF
-405 GSNHTGGFF
+405 GSNGGSEFGFF
-414 RNIFK
+414 HNAFK
-419 FLLWAF
+419 FLVWAF

-440 STHDVIAT
+440 STHDVVAT

-454 IRKSVVLPTTMGEAK
+454 VRKSVVLPTTMGEAK
-469 AILLSK
+469 LMLLSK
-475 KEKNKAPSRKE
+475 KEKNKEASRKE

>member
-1 MKTHQRFSLQKFLT
+1 
-15 FSSRGEDPTNELAD
+15 
-29 GQRERERE
+29 
-37 RERER
+37 
-42 VNMAGFFAVL
+42 MAGFFAVL

-82 DILKTYFENDTWKL
+82 DILKTYFENDTWKI
-96 GLGLDVIGGIFM
+96 GLVLDVLGGVLMI
-108 LLALAIAPVSVV
+108 LALAIAPVSVV

-144 EKEWI
+144 EKEWV

-154 VLGTIGIG
+154 VVGTVGIG
-162 WTTGGN
+162 WTTGVNTAAAAISEQNG
-168 IVVKKDGGGEAII
+168 KGEIN

-199 VCMPSSDKSSGG
+199 LCMPSTASG
-211 GGMAPTGSGK
+211 TGSGGMLATAGTGK
-221 VGSAIGASNDA
+221 VGGSNA
-232 STSSKG
+232 TSS
-238 RQSVDVTP
+238 SSSSTMPDATP

-275 SMMMTPPTKKDK
+275 SMMTTPPKKDKNDKKDK
-287 SDKKDRGENTSTSSS
+287 SENASSVS
-302 EFKQQRFKDIL
+302 AEFKQQRFRDML

-345 IGLASSVS
+345 IGLAASVS

-385 AIPFGVLCLGES
+385 AIPFGILCLGES
-397 LPGVGFLF
+397 LPGIGFLF
-405 GSNHTGGFF
+405 GARGLGVGFF
-414 RNIFK
+414 HNVFT
-419 FLLWAF
+419 FLVWAF

-440 STHDVIAT
+440 STHDVVAT

-454 IRKSVVLPTTMGEAK
+454 VRKSVVLPTTMGEAK
-469 AILLSK
+469 AMLLSK
-475 KEKNKAPSRKE
+475 KEKNKDASRKE

>member
-1 MKTHQRFSLQKFLT
+1 MMI
-15 FSSRGEDPTNELAD
+15 
-29 GQRERERE
+29 
-37 RERER
+37 
-42 VNMAGFFAVL
+42 V
-52 ITILSST
+52 
-59 SINIGKALQ
+59 
-68 KKGTKSLPKLTFKK
+68 
-82 DILKTYFENDTWKL
+82 
-96 GLGLDVIGGIFM
+96 
-108 LLALAIAPVSVV
+108 ALAIAPVSVV
-120 QPVAAGGVAILA
+120 QPVSAGGVAILA
-132 GFSHVFLDEKLK
+132 GFSHVFLDEKLR

-168 IVVKKDGGGEAII
+168 VAIKKDGKVEESI

-199 VCMPSSDKSSGG
+199 LCAPSSAAGSNVGSGG
-211 GGMAPTGSGK
+211 VLAPAGSGK
-221 VGSAIGASNDA
+221 AGGSNAASNA
-232 STSSKG
+232 TPSSTTAMTTTKS
-238 RQSVDVTP
+238 DVTP

-275 SMMMTPPTKKDK
+275 SMMMTTPPKKDK
-287 SDKKDRGENTSTSSS
+287 SDKKDKSENANSV
-302 EFKQQRFKDIL
+302 EFKQQRIRDIL

-345 IGLASSVS
+345 IGLAASVS

-397 LPGVGFLF
+397 LPGIGFLF
-405 GSNHTGGFF
+405 GSNGGSEFGFF
-414 RNIFK
+414 HNAFK
-419 FLLWAF
+419 FLVWAF

-440 STHDVIAT
+440 STHDVVAT

-454 IRKSVVLPTTMGEAK
+454 VRKSVVLPTTMGEAK
-469 AILLSK
+469 LMLLSK
-475 KEKNKAPSRKE
+475 KEKNKEASRKE

>member
-1 MKTHQRFSLQKFLT
+1 MTL
-15 FSSRGEDPTNELAD
+15 
-29 GQRERERE
+29 
-37 RERER
+37 
-42 VNMAGFFAVL
+42 FA
-52 ITILSST
+52 ST

-82 DILKTYFENDTWKL
+82 DVLKTYFSNETWKL
-96 GLGLDVIGGIFM
+96 GLGLDIIGGLMMIV
-108 LLALAIAPVSVV
+108 ALAIAPVSVV
-120 QPVAAGGVAILA
+120 QPVSAGGVAILA
-132 GFSHVFLDEKLK
+132 GFSHVFLDEKLR

-168 IVVKKDGGGEAII
+168 VAIKKDGKGEESI

-199 VCMPSSDKSSGG
+199 LCAPSSAAGSNVGSGG
-211 GGMAPTGSGK
+211 VLAPAGSGK
-221 VGSAIGASNDA
+221 AGGSNAASNA
-232 STSSKG
+232 TPSSTTAMTTTKS
-238 RQSVDVTP
+238 DVTP

-275 SMMMTPPTKKDK
+275 SMMMTTPPKKDK
-287 SDKKDRGENTSTSSS
+287 SDKKDKSENANSV
-302 EFKQQRFKDIL
+302 EFKQQRIRDIL

-345 IGLASSVS
+345 IGLAASVS

-397 LPGVGFLF
+397 LPGIGFLF
-405 GSNHTGGFF
+405 GSNGGSEFGFF
-414 RNIFK
+414 HNAFK
-419 FLLWAF
+419 FLVWAF

-440 STHDVIAT
+440 STHDVVAT

-454 IRKSVVLPTTMGEAK
+454 VRKSVVLPTTMGEAK
-469 AILLSK
+469 LMLLSK
-475 KEKNKAPSRKE
+475 KEKNKEASRKE

>member
-1 MKTHQRFSLQKFLT
+1 
-15 FSSRGEDPTNELAD
+15 
-29 GQRERERE
+29 
-37 RERER
+37 
-42 VNMAGFFAVL
+42 MAGFFAVL

-96 GLGLDVIGGIFM
+96 GLVLDVLGGVLMI
-108 LLALAIAPVSVV
+108 LALAIAPVSVV

-144 EKEWI
+144 EKEWV

-154 VLGTIGIG
+154 VVGTVGIG
-162 WTTGGN
+162 WTTGVNTAAAAISEQNG
-168 IVVKKDGGGEAII
+168 KGEIN

-199 VCMPSSDKSSGG
+199 LCMPSTASG
-211 GGMAPTGSGK
+211 TGSGGMLATAGTGK
-221 VGSAIGASNDA
+221 VGGSNAASSSSSSTMPDA
-232 STSSKG
+232 
-238 RQSVDVTP
+238 TP

-275 SMMMTPPTKKDK
+275 SMMTTPPKKDKNDKKDK
-287 SDKKDRGENTSTSSS
+287 SENASSVS
-302 EFKQQRFKDIL
+302 AEFKQQRFRDML

-345 IGLASSVS
+345 IGLAASVS

-385 AIPFGVLCLGES
+385 AIPFGILCLGES
-397 LPGVGFLF
+397 LPGIGFLF
-405 GSNHTGGFF
+405 GARGLGVGFF
-414 RNIFK
+414 HNVFT
-419 FLLWAF
+419 FLVWAF

-440 STHDVIAT
+440 STHDVVAT

-454 IRKSVVLPTTMGEAK
+454 VRKSVVLPTTMGEAK
-469 AILLSK
+469 AMLLSK
-475 KEKNKAPSRKE
+475 KEKNKDASRKE

>member
-1 MKTHQRFSLQKFLT
+1 MGFS
-15 FSSRGEDPTNELAD
+15 
-29 GQRERERE
+29 
-37 RERER
+37 
-42 VNMAGFFAVL
+42 GFFAVL
-52 ITILSST
+52 VTLFAST

-82 DILKTYFENDTWKL
+82 DVLKTYFSNETWKL
-96 GLGLDVIGGIFM
+96 GLGLDIIGGLMMIV
-108 LLALAIAPVSVV
+108 ALAIAPVSVV
-120 QPVAAGGVAILA
+120 QPVSAGGVAILA
-132 GFSHVFLDEKLK
+132 GFSHVFLDEKLR

-168 IVVKKDGGGEAII
+168 VAIKKDGKVEESI

-199 VCMPSSDKSSGG
+199 LCAPSSAAGSNVGSGG
-211 GGMAPTGSGK
+211 VLAPAGSGK
-221 VGSAIGASNDA
+221 AGGSNAASNA
-232 STSSKG
+232 TSSLSTAAAIMATK
-238 RQSVDVTP
+238 SDVTP

-275 SMMMTPPTKKDK
+275 SMMMTTPPKKDK
-287 SDKKDRGENTSTSSS
+287 SDKKDKSENANSV
-302 EFKQQRFKDIL
+302 EFKQQRIRDIL

-345 IGLASSVS
+345 IGLAASVS

-397 LPGVGFLF
+397 LPGIGFLF
-405 GSNHTGGFF
+405 GSNGGSEFGFF
-414 RNIFK
+414 HNAFK
-419 FLLWAF
+419 FLVWAF

-440 STHDVIAT
+440 STHDVVAT

-454 IRKSVVLPTTMGEAK
+454 VRKSVVLPTTMGEAK
-469 AILLSK
+469 LMLLSK
-475 KEKNKAPSRKE
+475 KEKNKEASRKE

>member
-1 MKTHQRFSLQKFLT
+1 M
-15 FSSRGEDPTNELAD
+15 
-29 GQRERERE
+29 
-37 RERER
+37 
-42 VNMAGFFAVL
+42 
-52 ITILSST
+52 I
-59 SINIGKALQ
+59 
-68 KKGTKSLPKLTFKK
+68 
-82 DILKTYFENDTWKL
+82 
-96 GLGLDVIGGIFM
+96 
-108 LLALAIAPVSVV
+108 LALAIAPVSVV

-144 EKEWI
+144 EKEWV

-154 VLGTIGIG
+154 VVGTVGIG
-162 WTTGGN
+162 WTTGVNTAATAVSEKNGN
-168 IVVKKDGGGEAII
+168 VEIN

-199 VCMPSSDKSSGG
+199 LCMPSTASG
-211 GGMAPTGSGK
+211 TGSGGMLAPAGTGK
-221 VGSAIGASNDA
+221 VGGSNAASSSSS
-232 STSSKG
+232 STMP
-238 RQSVDVTP
+238 DVTP

-275 SMMMTPPTKKDK
+275 SMLTTPPKKDKNDKKDK
-287 SDKKDRGENTSTSSS
+287 SENASSVS
-302 EFKQQRFKDIL
+302 AEFKQQRFRDML

-345 IGLASSVS
+345 IGLAASVS

-385 AIPFGVLCLGES
+385 AIPFGILCLGES
-397 LPGVGFLF
+397 LPGIGFLF
-405 GSNHTGGFF
+405 GARGLGVGFF
-414 RNIFK
+414 HNVFT
-419 FLLWAF
+419 FLIWAF

-440 STHDVIAT
+440 STHDVVAT

-469 AILLSK
+469 AMLLSK
-475 KEKNKAPSRKE
+475 KEKNKDASRKE

>member
-1 MKTHQRFSLQKFLT
+1 MTL
-15 FSSRGEDPTNELAD
+15 
-29 GQRERERE
+29 
-37 RERER
+37 
-42 VNMAGFFAVL
+42 FA
-52 ITILSST
+52 ST

-82 DILKTYFENDTWKL
+82 DVLKTYFSNETWKL
-96 GLGLDVIGGIFM
+96 GLGLDIIGGLMMIV
-108 LLALAIAPVSVV
+108 ALAIAPVSVV
-120 QPVAAGGVAILA
+120 QPVSAGGVAILA
-132 GFSHVFLDEKLK
+132 GFSHVFLDEKLR

-168 IVVKKDGGGEAII
+168 VAIKKDGKGEESI

-199 VCMPSSDKSSGG
+199 LCAPSSAAGSNVGSGG
-211 GGMAPTGSGK
+211 VLAPAGSGK
-221 VGSAIGASNDA
+221 AGGSNAASNA
-232 STSSKG
+232 TPSSTTAMTTTKS
-238 RQSVDVTP
+238 DVTP
-246 GTTPQK
+246 GSTPQK

-275 SMMMTPPTKKDK
+275 SMMMTTPPKKDK
-287 SDKKDRGENTSTSSS
+287 SDKKDKSENANSV
-302 EFKQQRFKDIL
+302 EFKQQRIRDIL

-345 IGLASSVS
+345 IGLAASVS

-397 LPGVGFLF
+397 LPGIGFLF
-405 GSNHTGGFF
+405 GANGGSEFGFF
-414 RNIFK
+414 HNAFK
-419 FLLWAF
+419 FLVWAF

-440 STHDVIAT
+440 STHDVVAT

-454 IRKSVVLPTTMGEAK
+454 VRKSVVLPTTMGEAK
-469 AILLSK
+469 LMLLSK
-475 KEKNKAPSRKE
+475 KEKNKEASRKE

>member
-1 MKTHQRFSLQKFLT
+1 
-15 FSSRGEDPTNELAD
+15 
-29 GQRERERE
+29 
-37 RERER
+37 
-42 VNMAGFFAVL
+42 
-52 ITILSST
+52 
-59 SINIGKALQ
+59 
-68 KKGTKSLPKLTFKK
+68 
-82 DILKTYFENDTWKL
+82 
-96 GLGLDVIGGIFM
+96 
-108 LLALAIAPVSVV
+108 
-120 QPVAAGGVAILA
+120 
-132 GFSHVFLDEKLK
+132 LDEKLK
-144 EKEWI
+144 EKEWV

-154 VLGTIGIG
+154 VVGTVGIG
-162 WTTGGN
+162 WTTGVNTAAAAISEQNG
-168 IVVKKDGGGEAII
+168 KGEIN

-199 VCMPSSDKSSGG
+199 LCMPSTASG
-211 GGMAPTGSGK
+211 TGSGGMLATAGTGK
-221 VGSAIGASNDA
+221 VGGSNAASSSSSSTMPDA
-232 STSSKG
+232 
-238 RQSVDVTP
+238 TP

-275 SMMMTPPTKKDK
+275 SMMTTPPKKDKNDKKDK
-287 SDKKDRGENTSTSSS
+287 SENASSVS
-302 EFKQQRFKDIL
+302 AEFKQQRFRDML

-345 IGLASSVS
+345 IGLAASVS

-385 AIPFGVLCLGES
+385 AIPFGILCLGES
-397 LPGVGFLF
+397 LPGIGFLF
-405 GSNHTGGFF
+405 GARGLGVGFF
-414 RNIFK
+414 HNVFT
-419 FLLWAF
+419 FLIWAF

-440 STHDVIAT
+440 STHDVVAT

-469 AILLSK
+469 AMLLSK
-475 KEKNKAPSRKE
+475 KEKNKDASRKE

>member
-1 MKTHQRFSLQKFLT
+1 MFF
-15 FSSRGEDPTNELAD
+15 P
-29 GQRERERE
+29 
-37 RERER
+37 
-42 VNMAGFFAVL
+42 GFFAVL
-52 ITILSST
+52 VTLFAST

-82 DILKTYFENDTWKL
+82 DVLKTYFSNETWKL
-96 GLGLDVIGGIFM
+96 GLGLDVIGGLMMIV
-108 LLALAIAPVSVV
+108 ALAIAPVSVV
-120 QPVAAGGVAILA
+120 QPVSAGGVAILA
-132 GFSHVFLDEKLK
+132 GFSHVFLDEKLR

-168 IVVKKDGGGEAII
+168 VAIKKDGKGEESI

-199 VCMPSSDKSSGG
+199 LCAPSSAAGSNVGSGG
-211 GGMAPTGSGK
+211 VLAPAGSGK
-221 VGSAIGASNDA
+221 AGGSNAASNA
-232 STSSKG
+232 TPSSTTAMTTTKS
-238 RQSVDVTP
+238 DVTP

-275 SMMMTPPTKKDK
+275 DKKDK
-287 SDKKDRGENTSTSSS
+287 SENANSV
-302 EFKQQRFKDIL
+302 EFKQQRIRDIL

-345 IGLASSVS
+345 IGLAASVS

-397 LPGVGFLF
+397 LPGIGFLF
-405 GSNHTGGFF
+405 GSNGGSEFGFF
-414 RNIFK
+414 HNAFK
-419 FLLWAF
+419 FLVWAF

-440 STHDVIAT
+440 STHDVVAT

-454 IRKSVVLPTTMGEAK
+454 VRKSVVLPTTMGEAK
-469 AILLSK
+469 LMLLSK
-475 KEKNKAPSRKE
+475 KEKNKEASRKE

>member
-1 MKTHQRFSLQKFLT
+1 
-15 FSSRGEDPTNELAD
+15 
-29 GQRERERE
+29 
-37 RERER
+37 
-42 VNMAGFFAVL
+42 
-52 ITILSST
+52 
-59 SINIGKALQ
+59 
-68 KKGTKSLPKLTFKK
+68 LTFKK
-82 DILKTYFENDTWKL
+82 DVLKTYFSNETWKL
-96 GLGLDVIGGIFM
+96 GLGLDIVGGLMMIV
-108 LLALAIAPVSVV
+108 ALAIAPVSVV
-120 QPVAAGGVAILA
+120 QPVSAGGVAILA
-132 GFSHVFLDEKLK
+132 GFSHMFLDEKLK

-168 IVVKKDGGGEAII
+168 VAIKKDGKVEESI

-199 VCMPSSDKSSGG
+199 LCAPSSAAGSNVGSGG
-211 GGMAPTGSGK
+211 VLAPAGSGK
-221 VGSAIGASNDA
+221 AGGSNAASNA
-232 STSSKG
+232 TPSSTTAMTTTKS
-238 RQSVDVTP
+238 DVTP

-275 SMMMTPPTKKDK
+275 SMMMTTPPKKDK
-287 SDKKDRGENTSTSSS
+287 SDKKDKSENANSV
-302 EFKQQRFKDIL
+302 EFKQQRIRDIL

-345 IGLASSVS
+345 IGLAASVS

-397 LPGVGFLF
+397 LPGIGFLF
-405 GSNHTGGFF
+405 GSNGGSEFGFF
-414 RNIFK
+414 HNAFK
-419 FLLWAF
+419 FLVWAF

-440 STHDVIAT
+440 STHDVVAT

-454 IRKSVVLPTTMGEAK
+454 VRKSVVLPTTMGEAK
-469 AILLSK
+469 LMLLSK
-475 KEKNKAPSRKE
+475 KEKNKEASRKE

>member
-1 MKTHQRFSLQKFLT
+1 
-15 FSSRGEDPTNELAD
+15 
-29 GQRERERE
+29 
-37 RERER
+37 
-42 VNMAGFFAVL
+42 
-52 ITILSST
+52 
-59 SINIGKALQ
+59 
-68 KKGTKSLPKLTFKK
+68 
-82 DILKTYFENDTWKL
+82 
-96 GLGLDVIGGIFM
+96 
-108 LLALAIAPVSVV
+108 
-120 QPVAAGGVAILA
+120 
-132 GFSHVFLDEKLK
+132 
-144 EKEWI
+144 
-149 GVWCA
+149 
-154 VLGTIGIG
+154 
-162 WTTGGN
+162 
-168 IVVKKDGGGEAII
+168 
-181 VSTWRYVLGV
+181 
-191 FVVLGSTY
+191 
-199 VCMPSSDKSSGG
+199 
-211 GGMAPTGSGK
+211 
-221 VGSAIGASNDA
+221 
-232 STSSKG
+232 
-238 RQSVDVTP
+238 
-246 GTTPQK
+246 
-252 GSGHGNKNDHF
+252 
-263 LKSPPTKESMNA
+263 MNA

-287 SDKKDRGENTSTSSS
+287 NDKKDRGENTSTSSS

>member
-1 MKTHQRFSLQKFLT
+1 MGFS
-15 FSSRGEDPTNELAD
+15 
-29 GQRERERE
+29 
-37 RERER
+37 
-42 VNMAGFFAVL
+42 GFFAVL
-52 ITILSST
+52 VTLFAST

-82 DILKTYFENDTWKL
+82 DVLKTYFSNETWKL
-96 GLGLDVIGGIFM
+96 GLGLDIIGGLMMIV
-108 LLALAIAPVSVV
+108 ALAIAPVSVV
-120 QPVAAGGVAILA
+120 QPVSAGGVAILA
-132 GFSHVFLDEKLK
+132 GFSHVFLDEKLR

-168 IVVKKDGGGEAII
+168 VAIKKDGKVEESI

-191 FVVLGSTY
+191 FVVSGSTY
-199 VCMPSSDKSSGG
+199 LCAPSSAAGSNVGSGG
-211 GGMAPTGSGK
+211 VLAPAGSGK
-221 VGSAIGASNDA
+221 AGGSNAASNA
-232 STSSKG
+232 TPSSTTAMTTTKS
-238 RQSVDVTP
+238 DVTP

-252 GSGHGNKNDHF
+252 GSGHGNKNDHL

-275 SMMMTPPTKKDK
+275 SKMMTTPPKKDK
-287 SDKKDRGENTSTSSS
+287 SDKKDKSENAISV
-302 EFKQQRFKDIL
+302 EFKQQRIRDIL

-320 LFSLSASSVKL
+320 LFSLSASSMKL

-345 IGLASSVS
+345 IGLAASVS

-397 LPGVGFLF
+397 LPGIGFLF
-405 GSNHTGGFF
+405 GSNGGSEFGFF
-414 RNIFK
+414 HNAFK
-419 FLLWAF
+419 FLVWAF

-440 STHDVIAT
+440 STHDVVAT
-448 IAATGD
+448 ITSTGD
-454 IRKSVVLPTTMGEAK
+454 VRKSVVLPTTMGEAK
-469 AILLSK
+469 LMLLSK
-475 KEKNKAPSRKE
+475 KEKNKEASRKE

>member
-1 MKTHQRFSLQKFLT
+1 MGFS
-15 FSSRGEDPTNELAD
+15 
-29 GQRERERE
+29 
-37 RERER
+37 
-42 VNMAGFFAVL
+42 GFFAVL
-52 ITILSST
+52 VTLFAST

-68 KKGTKSLPKLTFKK
+68 KKGTKSLPKLTLKK
-82 DILKTYFENDTWKL
+82 DVLKTYFSNETWKL
-96 GLGLDVIGGIFM
+96 GLGLDIVGGLMMIV
-108 LLALAIAPVSVV
+108 ALAIAPVSVV
-120 QPVAAGGVAILA
+120 QPVSAGGVAILA
-132 GFSHVFLDEKLK
+132 GFSHVFLDEKLR

-168 IVVKKDGGGEAII
+168 VAIKKDGKVGESI

-199 VCMPSSDKSSGG
+199 LCAPSSAAGSNVGSGG
-211 GGMAPTGSGK
+211 VLAPAGSGK
-221 VGSAIGASNDA
+221 AGGSNAASNA
-232 STSSKG
+232 TPSSTTAMTTTKS
-238 RQSVDVTP
+238 DVTP
-246 GTTPQK
+246 GSTPQK

-275 SMMMTPPTKKDK
+275 SMMMTTPPKKDK
-287 SDKKDRGENTSTSSS
+287 SDKKDKSENANSV
-302 EFKQQRFKDIL
+302 EFKQQRIKDIL

-345 IGLASSVS
+345 IGLAASVS

-397 LPGVGFLF
+397 LPGIGFLF
-405 GSNHTGGFF
+405 GSNGGSEFGFF
-414 RNIFK
+414 HNAFK
-419 FLLWAF
+419 FLVWAF

-440 STHDVIAT
+440 STHDVVAT

-454 IRKSVVLPTTMGEAK
+454 VRKSVVLPTTMGEAK
-469 AILLSK
+469 LMLLSK
-475 KEKNKAPSRKE
+475 KEKNKEASRKE

>member
-1 MKTHQRFSLQKFLT
+1 MTL
-15 FSSRGEDPTNELAD
+15 
-29 GQRERERE
+29 
-37 RERER
+37 
-42 VNMAGFFAVL
+42 FA
-52 ITILSST
+52 ST

-82 DILKTYFENDTWKL
+82 DVLKTYFSNETWKL
-96 GLGLDVIGGIFM
+96 GLGLDVIGGLMMIV
-108 LLALAIAPVSVV
+108 ALAIAPVSVV
-120 QPVAAGGVAILA
+120 QPVSAGGVAILA
-132 GFSHVFLDEKLK
+132 GFSHVFLDEKLR

-168 IVVKKDGGGEAII
+168 VAIKKDGKGEESI

-199 VCMPSSDKSSGG
+199 LCAPSSAAGSNVGSGG
-211 GGMAPTGSGK
+211 VLAPAGSGK
-221 VGSAIGASNDA
+221 AGGSNAASNA
-232 STSSKG
+232 TPSSTTAMTTTKS
-238 RQSVDVTP
+238 DVTP

-275 SMMMTPPTKKDK
+275 SMMMTTPPKKDK
-287 SDKKDRGENTSTSSS
+287 SDKKDKSENANSV
-302 EFKQQRFKDIL
+302 EFKQQRIRDIL

-345 IGLASSVS
+345 IGLAASVS

-397 LPGVGFLF
+397 LPGIGFLF
-405 GSNHTGGFF
+405 GSNGGSEFGFF
-414 RNIFK
+414 HNAFK
-419 FLLWAF
+419 FLVWAF

-440 STHDVIAT
+440 STHDVVAT

-454 IRKSVVLPTTMGEAK
+454 VRKSVVLPTTMGEAK
-469 AILLSK
+469 LMLLSK
-475 KEKNKAPSRKE
+475 KEKNKEASRKE